1 MKKLKAD
8 SDSVLTFISEHPLAI
23 IDLLS
28 EPDLISRLCNALI
41 LLENQLSV
49 NSNLESK
56 ISRLDDSYVSDI
68 ESKVVSLSDELED
81 KKYQIKCL
89 KDEDVKMK
97 VSFAGH
103 VLSLK
108 QACPSGFAGSP
119 FSILSVSCPSCAS
132 EPVASNTLSG
142 SVLVAKC
149 ADASALPL
157 NVPAVEKLL
166 DTPNSSLIPLE
177 GISLEFI

>member
-1 MKKLKAD
+1 M
-8 SDSVLTFISEHPLAI
+8 
-23 IDLLS
+23 
-28 EPDLISRLCNALI
+28 
-41 LLENQLSV
+41 
-49 NSNLESK
+49 
-56 ISRLDDSYVSDI
+56 
-68 ESKVVSLSDELED
+68 ED

-108 QACPSGFAGSP
+108 QACPSGFAGSS
-119 FSILSVSCPSCAS
+119 FSSPSVSGPSCAS
-132 EPVASNTLSG
+132 EPVASNNLSG

-149 ADASALPL
+149 ADAL

-166 DTPNSSLIPLE
+166 DTPNSGLIPWE
-177 GISLEFI
+177 GISLEFV